1 MTSTKNELAPP
12 SPQDICG
19 SSATDHGEY
28 QYEIRSAVRR
38 PQSGRNRKRFDA
50 LRLMASMSFLCAVRD
65 VCNFGA
71 RHLVSKPHPG
81 SRHAKPKDL
90 VSIGFRS
97 ARHRHTLLNQ
107 MLVNSDFHLRRPL
120 RRAGCRSMSSRVRQ
134 RFDPQMAECGQLT
147 STLIAFFRTLSSISL
162 PFMSSTQ
169 AS

>member
-1 MTSTKNELAPP
+1 
-12 SPQDICG
+12 
-19 SSATDHGEY
+19 
-28 QYEIRSAVRR
+28 
-38 PQSGRNRKRFDA
+38 
-50 LRLMASMSFLCAVRD
+50 MASMSGAVRD
-65 VCNFGA
+65 VRNFGA

-81 SRHAKPKDL
+81 SYHAKPKDL

-162 PFMSSTQ
+162 PFTSSTQ
-169 AS
+169 AITDGSQIMDEPERVSRVIRTYLRGPLGPFLSQSYSQVVLYPIVTLSGV